1 MRMRILAIFVLTL
14 AMVSVSFAQ
23 GINGTWK
30 GQRPGRD
37 GAMMDVTFK
46 FVADGEKLSGSTT
59 MRDNEI
65 PISDGKIS
73 GNDLSFV
80 VKMEFG
86 GNSMVMKYTGTLS
99 SNEIKLKQTRE
110 GSDRV
115 TEITLKRS

>member
-14 AMVSVSFAQ
+14 ALVSVSFAQ
-23 GINGTWK
+23 GVNGTWK

-46 FVADGEKLSGSTT
+46 FVADGEALSGSTT
-59 MRDNEI
+59 MGQNEVQ
-65 PISDGKIS
+65 ISDGKIS

-80 VKMEFG
+80 VKMERG
-86 GNSMVMKYTGTLS
+86 GNTMVMKYTGTLS
-99 SNEIKLKQTRE
+99 SDEIKLKGTRE

>member
-1 MRMRILAIFVLTL
+1 MRLRILAVFVLTL
-14 AMVSVSFAQ
+14 ALVSVSFAQ

-46 FVADGEKLSGSTT
+46 FVADGEKLSGTTT

-73 GNDLSFV
+73 GNDVSFV

-86 GNSMVMKYTGTLS
+86 GNSVVMKYTGTLS
-99 SNEIKLKQTRE
+99 TNEIKLKQTRE

-115 TEITLKRS
+115 AEITLKRS

>member
-14 AMVSVSFAQ
+14 ALVSVSFAQ

-73 GNDLSFV
+73 GNDLSFT

-86 GNSMVMKYTGTLS
+86 GNSVVMKYTGTLS
-99 SNEIKLKQTRE
+99 TNEIKLKSTRE

>member
-14 AMVSVSFAQ
+14 ALVSVSFAQ

-73 GNDLSFV
+73 GNDLSFT

-99 SNEIKLKQTRE
+99 TNEIKLKSTRE

>member
-14 AMVSVSFAQ
+14 ALVSVSFAQ

-30 GQRPGRD
+30 GQRAGRD

-46 FVADGEKLSGSTT
+46 FVADGEKLTGSTM
-59 MRDNEI
+59 MRDNEVQ
-65 PISDGKIS
+65 ISDGKIT
-73 GNDLSFV
+73 GNDVSFV

-86 GNSMVMKYTGTLS
+86 GNAVVMKYTGTLAG
-99 SNEIKLKQTRE
+99 NELKLKSTRE

-115 TEITLKRS
+115 TEVTLKRS

>member
-14 AMVSVSFAQ
+14 ALVSVSFAQ

-46 FVADGEKLSGSTT
+46 FVADGEKLTGTTT

-65 PISDGKIS
+65 QISDGKIT
-73 GNDLSFV
+73 GNDVSFV

-86 GNSMVMKYTGTLS
+86 GNSMVMKYTGTLAGS
-99 SNEIKLKQTRE
+99 ELKLKQTRE

-115 TEITLKRS
+115 AEINLKRS

>member
-1 MRMRILAIFVLTL
+1 MRMRIFAIFVLTL
-14 AMVSVSFAQ
+14 ALVSVSFAQ
-23 GINGTWK
+23 GVNGTWK

-46 FVADGEKLSGSTT
+46 FVADGEKLSGTTT
-59 MRDNEI
+59 MRDTEV

-86 GNSMVMKYTGTLS
+86 GNSVVMKYTGTLS
-99 SNEIKLKQTRE
+99 SNEIKLKSTRE

-115 TEITLKRS
+115 TEVTLKRS

>member
-14 AMVSVSFAQ
+14 ALVSVSFAQ

-46 FVADGEKLSGSTT
+46 FQADGEKLTGSTT

-65 PISDGKIS
+65 QISDGKIS
-73 GNDLSFV
+73 GNDVSFV

-86 GNSMVMKYTGTLS
+86 GNAVVMKYTGTLS
-99 SNEIKLKQTRE
+99 GDELKLKSTRE

-115 TEITLKRS
+115 TEVTLKRS

>member
-14 AMVSVSFAQ
+14 ALVSVSFAQ

-46 FVADGEKLSGSTT
+46 FVADGEKLTGTTT
-59 MRDNEI
+59 MRDNEV
-65 PISDGKIS
+65 PISDGKIT
-73 GNDLSFV
+73 GNDVSFV
-80 VKMEFG
+80 VKMERG
-86 GNSMVMKYTGTLS
+86 GNTMVMKYTGTLS
-99 SNEIKLKQTRE
+99 GDELKLKSTRE

-115 TEITLKRS
+115 TEVTLKRS

>member
-14 AMVSVSFAQ
+14 ALVSVSFAQ

-46 FVADGEKLSGSTT
+46 FQADGEKLTGSTM

-65 PISDGKIS
+65 QISDGKIT
-73 GNDLSFV
+73 GNDVSFV

-86 GNSMVMKYTGTLS
+86 GNTMVMKYTGTLS
-99 SNEIKLKQTRE
+99 GDELKLKQTRE

-115 TEITLKRS
+115 AEINLKRS

>member
-14 AMVSVSFAQ
+14 ALVSVSLAQ
-23 GINGTWK
+23 GINGTRK

-46 FVADGEKLSGSTT
+46 FQADGEKLTGSTM

-65 PISDGKIS
+65 QISDGKIS
-73 GNDLSFV
+73 GNDVSFV

-86 GNSMVMKYTGTLS
+86 GNTMVMKYTGTLS
-99 SNEIKLKQTRE
+99 GDELKLKSTRE

-115 TEITLKRS
+115 TEVTLKRS

>member
-1 MRMRILAIFVLTL
+1 MRMRILAVFVLTL
-14 AMVSVSFAQ
+14 ALVSVSFAQ

-46 FVADGEKLSGSTT
+46 FVADGEKLTGTTT

-65 PISDGKIS
+65 QISDGKIT
-73 GNDLSFV
+73 GNDVSFV

-86 GNSMVMKYTGTLS
+86 GNSMVMKYTGTLAGS
-99 SNEIKLKQTRE
+99 ELKLKQTRE

-115 TEITLKRS
+115 AEINLKRS

>member
-1 MRMRILAIFVLTL
+1 MRILAVFVLTL
-14 AMVSVSFAQ
+14 ALVSVSFAQ

-46 FVADGEKLSGSTT
+46 FVADGEKLSGSTM
-59 MRDNEI
+59 MRDNEV

-86 GNSMVMKYTGTLS
+86 GNTVVMKYTGTLS
-99 SNEIKLKQTRE
+99 SNEVKLKSTRE

>member
-14 AMVSVSFAQ
+14 ALVSVSLAQ
-23 GINGTWK
+23 GVNGTWK
-30 GQRPGRD
+30 GQRAGRD

-46 FVADGEKLSGSTT
+46 FVADGEKLSGTTT
-59 MRDNEI
+59 MRDNEV

-86 GNSMVMKYTGTLS
+86 GNSVVMKYTGTLS
-99 SNEIKLKQTRE
+99 SNEIKLKSTRE

-115 TEITLKRS
+115 TEVTLKRS

>member
-14 AMVSVSFAQ
+14 ALVSVSFAQ

-37 GAMMDVTFK
+37 GAMTDVTFK

-59 MRDNEI
+59 MGTNEVQ
-65 PISDGKIS
+65 ISDGKVS
-73 GNDLSFV
+73 GNDISFV
-80 VKMEFG
+80 VKMERG
-86 GNSMVMKYTGTLS
+86 GNTMVMKYTGTLS